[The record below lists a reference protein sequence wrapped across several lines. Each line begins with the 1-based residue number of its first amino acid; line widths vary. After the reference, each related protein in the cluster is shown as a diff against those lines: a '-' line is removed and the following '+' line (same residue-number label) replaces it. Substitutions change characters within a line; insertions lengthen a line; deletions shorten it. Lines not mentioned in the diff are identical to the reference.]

1 MNSEEYYYI
10 GEYGDTED
18 IDSLLFSKVK
28 HLSWI
33 LGCYRQGSIRS
44 TTIRELIPLPS
55 LQRLL
60 IRLEEINEFE
70 MCKVV
75 LDMMIE
81 CYPTKIN

>member
-33 LGCYRQGSIRS
+33 LGCYRQGSIRGTS
-44 TTIRELIPLPS
+44 IRELIPLYS

>member
-1 MNSEEYYYI
+1 MNSEEYYHMR
-10 GEYGDTED
+10 EYDSIDD
-18 IDSLLFSKVK
+18 IDSLLYVRVK
-28 HLSWI
+28 HLGWV
-33 LGCYRQGSIRS
+33 LGCYRQGSIRGTS
-44 TTIRELIPLPS
+44 IRELIPLPS

>member
-18 IDSLLFSKVK
+18 IDSLLFSRVK

-44 TTIRELIPLPS
+44 TTIVELIPLTS

-60 IRLEEINEFE
+60 IRLEELNEYE

-81 CYPTKIN
+81 CYPTKI

>member
-1 MNSEEYYYI
+1 MNPQEYYYM

-18 IDSLLFSKVK
+18 IDSLLFSKVT
-28 HLSWI
+28 HLSWV

-44 TTIRELIPLPS
+44 TTIRELIPLSS

-60 IRLEEINEFE
+60 IRMEELNEFE
-70 MCKVV
+70 MCTTI

>member
-18 IDSLLFSKVK
+18 IDSLLFSRVK

-44 TTIRELIPLPS
+44 TTIVELIPLTS

-60 IRLEEINEFE
+60 IRLEECNEYE

-81 CYPTKIN
+81 CYPTKI

>member
-18 IDSLLFSKVK
+18 IDSLLFSRVK

-44 TTIRELIPLPS
+44 TTIVELIPLVS

-60 IRLEEINEFE
+60 IRLEESNEYE

-81 CYPTKIN
+81 CYPTKI

>member
-28 HLSWI
+28 HLSWV

-44 TTIRELIPLPS
+44 TTIRELIPLYS

-60 IRLEEINEFE
+60 ILMEENEQYE
-70 MCKVV
+70 ICETI
-75 LDMMIE
+75 LNMMIE